1 LFAGW
6 TWYPEFKHF
15 LENVPSNLTDLK
27 IVNAGFSLKT
37 DNLLLLPVTLR
48 RLMVSNRKKHDPNHS
63 NRPQFDQS
71 PVINPEQLSLIT
83 NRCKKLRLLM
93 IETGLDRFGTLKIIK
108 RNLERQL
115 KSDKRI
121 CKIFIQNYSAYAW
134 GIGDQRN
141 MDLSDY
147 DLDTFIDF
155 YPEIRRIFP
164 KILNLSTPFRF

>member
-1 LFAGW
+1 
-6 TWYPEFKHF
+6 
-15 LENVPSNLTDLK
+15 
-27 IVNAGFSLKT
+27 
-37 DNLLLLPVTLR
+37 
-48 RLMVSNRKKHDPNHS
+48 
-63 NRPQFDQS
+63 
-71 PVINPEQLSLIT
+71 
-83 NRCKKLRLLM
+83 M